1 MSFGR
6 VEDDVREILLEDTV
20 ARCDDMAL
28 YANYV
33 FSKLKGLDCG
43 RGWLQKVFSDRRFRI
58 LNGIAPYETVSRIRR
73 KLQEQNNEL
82 RPSQAEVEE
91 RKRLE
96 KKYKDYARNGGGS
109 C

>member
-1 MSFGR
+1 MSFVR
-6 VEDDVREILLEDTV
+6 VEDEVREILLEDTT

-33 FSKLKGLDCG
+33 FSKIKDLDCG
-43 RGWLQKVFSDRRFRI
+43 KGWLQMVFSNRRYRI
-58 LNGIAPYETVSRIRR
+58 LHGIAPYETVSRIRR
-73 KLQEQNNEL
+73 KLQEQNKEL
-82 RPSQAEVEE
+82 RPSKEELEE

-96 KKYKDYARNGGGS
+96 KKYKEYARNGGGR